1 MCYDG
6 FEPSGRIHIA
16 QGLLRAHNTNKL
28 TASGVKFVFYVA
40 DYFALLNLKMG
51 GDLKKIKEC
60 GEYFIEIWKSCG
72 MNLEN
77 VEFVWASE
85 FIERFSDKYWFNVL
99 QISLRNSI
107 ARIKRCGQIMGRSAS
122 DELMSSQIL
131 YPIMQANDVFMLK
144 CDMTS
149 LGLDQRKV
157 NVLAREFCKPAN
169 NIDGAL
175 NHLMSGSKMNKPV
188 VLSHHMLGALTGDNK
203 MSKSKPNSAI
213 FMEDSAKDVARKIKK
228 AYCPEKLLKETIKSK
243 DPKTG
248 EEIETVK
255 VNGCVE
261 YVKYIVIPML
271 GEIQVKLE
279 STNDVKTFK
288 DYEEFEKEYVSGNI
302 HPSCLKSSLTD
313 AINKLLDPVREH
325 FKKNARAKEL
335 LGKMKQYAAEKANK
349 GKKKSKNKKKGGGS
363 GKPVCLDIEDDDCM
377 TSLEMKV
384 GMMKP
389 AKKISD
395 TLYLEQ
401 VDVGEKDGDRQ
412 ILSKL
417 VGRVDEEKMQGL
429 CVVATNLKARK
440 IGSDKSFG
448 MILAAESADGQIGL
462 LRPPAGSKPG
472 DLVVV
477 EDLSYDKYV

>member
-1 MCYDG
+1 MKALFERKAHPVCYDG

-28 TASGVKFVFYVA
+28 TRSGVKFVFYVA

-51 GDLKKIKEC
+51 GDLTKIREC

-77 VEFVWASE
+77 VEFVWASD

-107 ARIKRCGQIMGRSAS
+107 ARIKRCGQIMGRTAS

-157 NVLAREFCKPAN
+157 NVLAREFCKPSN
-169 NIDGAL
+169 NVNGAL
-175 NHLMSGSKMNKPV
+175 DHLMTNGKMNKPV

-228 AYCPEKLLKETIKSK
+228 AYCPERLLQETLKSK

-261 YVKYIVIPML
+261 YVS
-271 GEIQVKLE
+271 Q
-279 STNDVKTFK
+279 D
-288 DYEEFEKEYVSGNI
+288 
-302 HPSCLKSSLTD
+302 
-313 AINKLLDPVREH
+313 
-325 FKKNARAKEL
+325 KN
-335 LGKMKQYAAEKANK
+335 
-349 GKKKSKNKKKGGGS
+349 
-363 GKPVCLDIEDDDCM
+363 
-377 TSLEMKV
+377 
-384 GMMKP
+384 
-389 AKKISD
+389 
-395 TLYLEQ
+395 
-401 VDVGEKDGDRQ
+401 
-412 ILSKL
+412 LS
-417 VGRVDEEKMQGL
+417 RRN
-429 CVVATNLKARK
+429 TRH
-440 IGSDKSFG
+440 
-448 MILAAESADGQIGL
+448 
-462 LRPPAGSKPG
+462 
-472 DLVVV
+472 
-477 EDLSYDKYV
+477 